1 MNDSVDLSVA
11 LDMLNR
17 RITELNIKIVNG
29 DTSEETKKKLNQ
41 ILKLKQK
48 SVWPKLQNNHF
59 ASILLKI
66 VLHFLK

>member
-41 ILKLKQK
+41 ILKLKQEIFGGNVLLIK
-48 SVWPKLQNNHF
+48 EIINGKLD
-59 ASILLKI
+59 
-66 VLHFLK
+66 V